1 MVYLIYKDF
10 YIPLKFEADSQELFP
25 LKLIFLQVLVKSL
38 KILTSS
44 KLNQELLMN
53 LYYH

>member
-25 LKLIFLQVLVKSL
+25 LKLIFPQILVKSL
-38 KILTSS
+38 KILTLP
-44 KLNQELLMN
+44 KLNQELLVN